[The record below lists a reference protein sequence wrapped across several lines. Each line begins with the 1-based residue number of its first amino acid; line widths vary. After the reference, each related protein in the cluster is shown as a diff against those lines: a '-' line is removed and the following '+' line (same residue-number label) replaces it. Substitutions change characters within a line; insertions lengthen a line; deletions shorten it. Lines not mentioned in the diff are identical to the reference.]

1 MKKKNFKYD
10 VLLLGH
16 AVSDF
21 IIDEKKIKIQLGGI
35 YNLYRIF
42 KKYKFNVKAETCKFG
57 HAFIKIDRKNCK
69 KIVKAKINEIAISPK
84 IHDCRWMHIA
94 YANELDEEY
103 IPIHKDTI
111 YSVDLCKG
119 NKANFSRDPN
129 YIFLSIDEHRAED
142 FKKNKNSTII
152 GHSEKEVFIFKQ
164 NKMLFRKNIDKLQN
178 INVLG
183 AGDALASYF
192 IVSKLNGQTDID
204 SLIFSLKNVKKF
216 LLNN

>member
-94 YANELDEEY
+94 YANELITAYRKE
-103 IPIHKDTI
+103 KI
-111 YSVDLCKG
+111 YL
-119 NKANFSRDPN
+119 
-129 YIFLSIDEHRAED
+129 AED
-142 FKKNKNSTII
+142 
-152 GHSEKEVFIFKQ
+152 V
-164 NKMLFRKNIDKLQN
+164 D
-178 INVLG
+178 
-183 AGDALASYF
+183 D
-192 IVSKLNGQTDID
+192 
-204 SLIFSLKNVKKF
+204 FSLAKDVLSKFTLGTKLKNG
-216 LLNN
+216 